1 MRFIGTLSLTLS
13 AALVLFGCGTN
24 TTSSPESKAKAT
36 IAKDKIGEA
45 AEATADAAR
54 AKRDEYASA
63 MSKRLDELNAKYEE
77 LKDRTAKADA
87 QAKKNLEKKLEEAR
101 VKRDVAAAKLEE
113 LKTAGADRWEKIKDG
128 VGNAFDDLK
137 KAFE

>member
-54 AKRDEYASA
+54 AKRDEYARA
-63 MSKRLDELNAKYEE
+63 MSKRLGELNAKYEE
-77 LKDRTAKADA
+77 LKDRAAKADA
-87 QAKKNLEKKLEEAR
+87 KTKKDLEKKLEDAR
-101 VKRDVAAAKLEE
+101 VKRDVAATKLEE